1 MSTGLELMTILEKA
15 GGSLILDGEQ
25 VKVTYPPKKRG
36 LVTPILTR
44 LRDHRAEIR
53 RILQE
58 RSRGSAVLKKP
69 ATLPGTTT
77 VQDLPIEAILVAP
90 RYGNSP
96 LEKVPH
102 CWCCGTSYCLEK
114 TQQSE
119 GKAYAWLKPGCKC
132 LDTPQAI
139 KCCGLCT
146 GHCTCKTRQEGNNCP
161 EVSSK

>member
-1 MSTGLELMTILEKA
+1 MSTGLELLTILEKA
-15 GGSLILDGEQ
+15 GVSLILDGEQ
-25 VKVTYPPKKRG
+25 VKVTYPSKKRG

-44 LRDHRAEIR
+44 LRDHRAEITW
-53 RILQE
+53 ILQE

-90 RYGNSP
+90 RYGNST

-102 CWCCGTSYCLEK
+102 CWCCRTSYCLEK
-114 TQQSE
+114 IQECE
-119 GKAYAWLKPGCKC
+119 GKTYAWLKPGCKC
-132 LDTPQAI
+132 LDTAQAI

-146 GHCTCKTRQEGNNCP
+146 GHCTCKTRRKDNNRP
-161 EVSSK
+161 EVRSE

>member
-25 VKVTYPPKKRG
+25 VKVTYPSKKRG

-44 LRDHRAEIR
+44 LRDHRAEIT

-58 RSRGSAVLKKP
+58 RSRGSEVLKKP
-69 ATLPGTTT
+69 ATLPGKTT

-119 GKAYAWLKPGCKC
+119 GKAYAWLKPGCGC
-132 LDTPQAI
+132 LDVAQAI
-139 KCCGLCT
+139 RCCGLCT
-146 GHCTCKTRQEGNNCP
+146 EHCTCRTRRKVNY
-161 EVSSK
+161 

>member
-25 VKVTYPPKKRG
+25 VKVTYPSKKRG

-44 LRDHRAEIR
+44 LRDHRAEIT

-69 ATLPGTTT
+69 VTLPGTTT
-77 VQDLPIEAILVAP
+77 VQDLPIGAILVAP

-96 LEKVPH
+96 LENVPN
-102 CWCCGTSYCLEK
+102 CWCCSASYCLEK
-114 TQQSE
+114 TQQWE
-119 GKAYAWLKPGCKC
+119 GKTYAWLKPGCKC
-132 LDTPQAI
+132 LDTAQAI

-146 GHCTCKTRQEGNNCP
+146 GHCTCTPRREDNNRP
-161 EVSSK
+161 EVRSE